1 MEIQSTLEYIFL
13 NYTYIGTLFITLL
26 EYANFPLPSEIV
38 LPLIGVVSSQYNISI
53 LNMIIISSLGG
64 IIGSLTNYFIG
75 YRYGESILNIISN
88 KYPFLKK
95 PITYAKNYMI
105 DNGRKSVF
113 TARMIPL
120 ARTAISLVAGA
131 YKMPLLQFTFYSL
144 NGIVLWNA
152 ILIALGYV
160 FRNNFDL
167 IPVILSRYSLLC
179 IVILLIIIIIKN
191 KRKLKYKK

>member
-1 MEIQSTLEYIFL
+1 MEIQSTLEYVFL
-13 NYTYIGTLFITLL
+13 NYTYIGTLFVTLL

-38 LPLIGVVSSQYNISI
+38 LPLIGVASSQYNISL
-53 LNMIIISSLGG
+53 LNMIITSSFGG

-75 YRYGESILNIISN
+75 YKYGESILNIISN
-88 KYPFLKK
+88 KYTFLKN
-95 PITYAKNYMI
+95 PIAYAKNYMI

-131 YKMPLLQFTFYSL
+131 YKMPLLQFIFYSL

-152 ILIALGYV
+152 ILITLGYI

-167 IPVILSRYSLLC
+167 IPVILSRYTLLC
-179 IVILLIIIIIKN
+179 IVILLIIIIF
-191 KRKLKYKK
+191 KYKHNQKDKI